1 MFAYS
6 KMCSTERSLA
16 RLVGLKKPEMATYHR
31 SWWGVRFMFRRWV
44 IMLGLVALGLALSG
58 CSKCGPFWE
67 DWMSPSK
74 SCRSDHL

>member
-16 RLVGLKKPEMATYHR
+16 CLVGLKKPDMATYHW
-31 SWWGVRFMFRRWV
+31 SQWGAWIMFRRWV
-44 IMLGLVALGLALSG
+44 IILGLVALGLALSG

-67 DWMSPSK
+67 DWMQPSK